1 MPRFIAAMLAIVT
14 ALLLTA
20 GLSWFAVRNYRAA
33 APIAEENLRGMALTT
48 AAILEGVAAS
58 EPSLRSLGS
67 VLTSEVAY
75 AAILSA
81 DGRILFHTNPDL
93 TASQVGDDRYRP
105 VLEGGT
111 LSEQRIELGT
121 GEQIYEFQAP
131 LHLAGETCIL
141 RLALHTWRADQVM
154 GQARLGMEV
163 IFSLL
168 AVGWALGLTVLWLL
182 QRQARQLR
190 LTTRQ
195 QELARLGEVGA
206 VLAHEVRNPLAG
218 IKGYGQFLEELLP
231 MGRERGYAGRIVNE
245 AQRLEELVE
254 AILLFTRSAP
264 VAAAPCRP
272 AVVAAAV
279 LPLLAPLAQE
289 QQAEISCAIPSDLV
303 VLCPEEGMRQLLLN
317 LLTNALQASP
327 RQGKVVLSGH
337 ADGKWVVISV
347 VDHGPGIAPEMA
359 GVLFEPFRTTKS
371 RGAGLGLA
379 VCKKI
384 VDACGG
390 TILTGEAPGGGALFT
405 VRLAAAV
412 LSGTGP

>member
-1 MPRFIAAMLAIVT
+1 MPRFIAAMLTIVT

-58 EPSLRSLGS
+58 APSLRSLGA

-75 AAILSA
+75 AAILAA

-93 TASQVGDDRYRP
+93 TGSQVGDDRYRP

-121 GEQIYEFQAP
+121 GETVYEFQAP

-141 RLALHTWRADQVM
+141 RLALHTWRADQVLR
-154 GQARLGMEV
+154 QARLGMEV

-190 LTTRQ
+190 LTSRQ

-231 MGRERGYAGRIVNE
+231 LGKERGYAGRIVNE

-254 AILLFTRSAP
+254 AILLFTRAAP

-272 AVVAAAV
+272 ALVAAAV
-279 LPLLAPLAQE
+279 LPLLAPLAQAR
-289 QQAEISCAIPSDLV
+289 QVGIDSAIPSDLV
-303 VLCPEEGMRQLLLN
+303 VRCPEEGMRQLLLN

-327 RQGKVVLSGH
+327 RQGKVVLSGQ
-337 ADGKWVVISV
+337 ADGQWVVISV
-347 VDHGPGIAPEMA
+347 IDHGPGIAPEMK
-359 GVLFEPFRTTKS
+359 GVLFEPFRTNKS

-390 TILTGEAPGGGALFT
+390 SILAGAAPGGGTLFT
-405 VRLAAAV
+405 VRLAAV
-412 LSGTGP
+412 LAGTGR